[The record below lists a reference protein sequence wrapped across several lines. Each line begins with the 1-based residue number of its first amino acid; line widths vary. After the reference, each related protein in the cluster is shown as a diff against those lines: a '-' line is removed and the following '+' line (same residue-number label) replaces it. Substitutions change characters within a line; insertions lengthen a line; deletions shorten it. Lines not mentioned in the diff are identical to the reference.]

1 MPGRGFLNTWI
12 GVFSNISGIRPCDAA
27 LGFSCI
33 GILLFLRK
41 IKELR
46 WLEGTDPESKRAR
59 VLRKCKWILSIARNS
74 MVVLVSAIIA
84 FIVTDVYDKKDALI
98 LTGAVEEGLPSW
110 QLPWQFNSNSTG
122 EEDDSSS
129 NPLEMAQDFG
139 IGLLMLPLVSILQ
152 HLAIAKFYTRKSN
165 SFLKGYQN

>member
-27 LGFSCI
+27 LGFACI

-46 WLEGTDPESKRAR
+46 WLEGADPESKRAR
-59 VLRKCKWILSIARNS
+59 ILRKSKWILSIARNS
-74 MVVLVSAIIA
+74 MVVLISAVIA
-84 FIVTDVYDKKDALI
+84 YIVTEVYGKTDALI
-98 LTGAVEEGLPSW
+98 LTGSVEEGLPSW
-110 QLPWQFNSNSTG
+110 QLPWQFNSNSTA
-122 EEDDSSS
+122 DDPSFN
-129 NPLEMAQDFG
+129 NPLEMAADFG

-152 HLAIAKFYTRKSN
+152 HLAIAKFYTRKN
-165 SFLKGYQN
+165 TYFICLWK